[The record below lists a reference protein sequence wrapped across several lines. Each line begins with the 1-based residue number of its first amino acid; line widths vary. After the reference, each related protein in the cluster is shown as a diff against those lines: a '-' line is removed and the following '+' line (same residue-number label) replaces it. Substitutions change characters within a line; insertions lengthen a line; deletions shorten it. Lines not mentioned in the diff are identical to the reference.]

1 MYQQLNKTD
10 ELSNYDNKYI
20 LFNFR
25 FTLIET
31 KLDTSDYKKIFNKII
46 SYYSKIT
53 VRQFDSSV
61 NVEYNEKIIKR
72 QKKKII
78 NL

>member
-1 MYQQLNKTD
+1 MVWKRCTNNLNKTD

-31 KLDTSDYKKIFNKII
+31 KLDTSDYKKYLIKII
-46 SYYSKIT
+46 SYYSKNY
-53 VRQFDSSV
+53 S
-61 NVEYNEKIIKR
+61 
-72 QKKKII
+72 
-78 NL
+78 

>member
-1 MYQQLNKTD
+1 MVWKRYQQLNKTD

-31 KLDTSDYKKIFNKII
+31 KLDTSDYKKYLIKLLV
-46 SYYSKIT
+46 IT
-53 VRQFDSSV
+53 LKLQLDNLIVRLML
-61 NVEYNEKIIKR
+61 NIM
-72 QKKKII
+72 KK
-78 NL
+78 